1 MKYTSK
7 IEKAIKVAT
16 YAHRNQKR
24 KGGDMPYISHLFSVM
39 IILSEYTDD
48 EDVIIAGLFHDLL
61 EDTDTKEYGETDIEN
76 DFGKKVLTIIQDV
89 SENKNKYLDIID
101 EKDTWK
107 NRKIEYLKHL
117 SEASEDAIL
126 VSSADKLH
134 NLFTTIE
141 EIKIVGEKAW
151 GIFNSSK
158 EEQIWFY
165 KEFASILNT
174 RLPNHPL
181 VKRVI
186 DSVAELK

>member
-1 MKYTSK
+1 MQYTSK

-24 KGGDMPYISHLFSVM
+24 KGSDIPYISHPFSVM
-39 IILSEYTDD
+39 IILSEYTND
-48 EDVIIAGLFHDLL
+48 EDIIIAGILHDLL
-61 EDTDTKEYGETDIEN
+61 EDTDTKEYSKMDIEN
-76 DFGKKVLTIIQDV
+76 DFGKRVLTIIQGV
-89 SENKNKYLDIID
+89 SEDKNKYSDIIN

-117 SEASEDAIL
+117 SEASEAAIL

-141 EIKIVGEKAW
+141 GIKIVGEKAW
-151 GIFNSSK
+151 DIFNSSK